1 MAQCNVERK
10 ILRYYW
16 LMTDKL
22 NPSTKLARMSPPN
35 EPSFTV
41 PNYWNALYG
50 ANWA

>member
-1 MAQCNVERK
+1 MAQRNVGRE

-22 NPSTKLARMSPPN
+22 NPPPKLARMSHPN

-41 PNYWNALYG
+41 PDYCNALYG